1 MRRTLFGPLLPLLTS
16 SMVGLVAAGC
26 AQEKGGESVKTTL
39 VVYAASSLTDAFQSV
54 EEAFE
59 KANSEIEVKMSF
71 AGSQVLRVQIEQ
83 GALVDVFASANQEH
97 MNELI
102 ASGHIADSKA
112 FASNELVLVVP
123 RANPAAI
130 EEFGDLTRASLI
142 VLGSDNAPVGIYTRQ
157 VLERAGL
164 VLGRD
169 FLASVQSHVVSLEHN
184 VRLVRSK
191 VEMGEA
197 DAAIIYRTEASSAR
211 LKMVPI
217 PKRLNA
223 QVRYPIGVLA
233 RSANASQ
240 AKRFVDYVLSEEG
253 RRILY
258 RHDFLAAE

>member
-1 MRRTLFGPLLPLLTS
+1 MRRVFFGLIPLLTS
-16 SMVGLVAAGC
+16 SVVGLVATGC
-26 AQEKGGESVKTTL
+26 AQEKGGGSVKTTL
-39 VVYAASSLTDAFQSV
+39 VVYAASSLTEAFQSV

-59 KANSEIEVKMSF
+59 KANSEIEVKISF

-83 GALVDVFASANQEH
+83 GAQVDVFASANQGH
-97 MNELI
+97 MNGLI
-102 ASGHIADSKA
+102 ASGHIPDSKA

-130 EEFGDLTRASLI
+130 EVFGDLTKASLI

-157 VLERAGL
+157 MLDRAGL

-169 FLASVQSHVVSLEHN
+169 FLASVLSHVVSLEHN

-217 PKRLNA
+217 PKNLNA

-258 RHDFLAAE
+258 HHDFLGAE